1 MPVRAW
7 SLRAFIQN
15 AREANLFGD
24 VSPPSRDSLA
34 HARTGPD
41 SPLSR
46 RRTMNAH
53 PEFTQPVEPLAPE
66 ATALLVDLGIEPPI
80 QPVDSRQQP
89 LDRRGVSLRWL
100 FACALVGSCGAA
112 LLGAAI
118 LVAMRGD
125 TSYPEQPETVAV
137 RMSSAAGD
145 GGGALKA
152 DKLVADQP
160 IMSARHT
167 MRAPMSQRVGD
178 REVIRVRP
186 FVRLA
191 SNLSLTTG
199 VYATNVPPFNPL
211 RLFAEGGQPE
221 ERYAEPVQE
230 MPDADVTIV
239 KRDLADI
246 PIPPGKPRLSDAD
259 VISQIEEER
268 ANLASSGR
276 QRALPIPPQLML
288 SRTLTGA
295 APASSDILAYAPATD
310 TRFSGIEVRVVPEN
324 VTDAPKTPIPASREP
339 LVEDK
344 LVMAKRG
351 ENFEQVMRGIG
362 VVPDQIRAMIAAFG
376 GKIKTTA
383 LPDGQVL
390 QVLYAPGPRPGDGR
404 QIMRVSLLTNGQPD
418 GTIAMNDRG
427 SFVSVDLPRQD
438 TGPQRPQRR
447 ATEEGEEDD
456 EGSGGARLY
465 ESLYET
471 GARHDLPRPL
481 VDELVRIFSY
491 DIDFQQRVHGGDNL
505 EVVFTDEEEGERAE
519 ILSATLTVNG
529 EARRVYRY
537 QSPEDGLIEYFD
549 EDGKSLKK
557 FLLRK
562 PIADGELRSGFGM
575 RYHPIMRYSKMHTG
589 IDWANRIGT
598 PILAAGN
605 GTVLKAGW
613 SSGYGKHTEI
623 QHANGYVT
631 TYSHQ
636 SNFAAGIVPGA
647 KVRQGQVIGY
657 LGSTGLSTGPH
668 LHYEVLVNGNFVNP
682 MKIRVPRGRE
692 LQGSTLAE
700 FKRQR
705 DEVRGLI
712 EKAGGTLA
720 QAR

>member
-1 MPVRAW
+1 
-7 SLRAFIQN
+7 
-15 AREANLFGD
+15 
-24 VSPPSRDSLA
+24 
-34 HARTGPD
+34 
-41 SPLSR
+41 
-46 RRTMNAH
+46 MNAH
-53 PEFTQPVEPLAPE
+53 PEFAQPVEPLAPE
-66 ATALLVDLGIEPPI
+66 AAALLVDLGIEPPI
-80 QPVDSRQQP
+80 QPADARQQP

-125 TSYPEQPETVAV
+125 TSYPEQPELVQI
-137 RMSSAAGD
+137 RSSSAAGD
-145 GGGALKA
+145 GGGARKA
-152 DKLVADQP
+152 DKVVADQP
-160 IMSARHT
+160 VLSARHA
-167 MRAPMSQRVGD
+167 MRAPMSQRVGA
-178 REVIRVRP
+178 REVIKVRP

-191 SNLSLTTG
+191 TNLSLTSG
-199 VYATNVPPFNPL
+199 VYASNIPPFNPL
-211 RLFAEGGQPE
+211 RLFAEGGQPD
-221 ERYAEPVQE
+221 ERYAEPVQDTA
-230 MPDADVTIV
+230 DADVTIV

-246 PIPPGKPRLSDAD
+246 VIPEAKPRLSDAE

-268 ANLASSGR
+268 ANASSGR
-276 QRALPIPPQLML
+276 QRSLPIAPQLML

-295 APASSDILAYAPATD
+295 APMSGDILGYAPATD

-324 VTDAPKTPIPASREP
+324 VTNAPKTPIPASREP

-344 LVMAKRG
+344 LVLAKRG
-351 ENFEQVMRGIG
+351 ENFEQTMRGAG
-362 VVPDQIRAMIAAFG
+362 AAPEQIRGMLSAFG
-376 GKIKTTA
+376 NRLKTSA

-390 QVLYAPGPRPGDGR
+390 QVLYAPGPKPGDPR

-418 GTIAMNDRG
+418 GTIAMNDKG
-427 SFVSVDLPRQD
+427 VFVAVNIPQQD
-438 TGPQRPQRR
+438 SAAQQRNQRR
-447 ATEEGEEDD
+447 NAEGEEDED
-456 EGSGGARLY
+456 NEGGTRLY

-471 GARHDLPRPL
+471 AARHDLPRPL

-491 DIDFQQRVHGGDNL
+491 DLDFQQRVHGGDNL
-505 EVVFTDEEEGERAE
+505 EVIFTEEEEGERSE
-519 ILSATLTVNG
+519 ILSASLTVNG
-529 EARRVYRY
+529 ETRRVYRY
-537 QSPEDGLIEYFD
+537 QSPEDGLIDYFD
-549 EDGKSLKK
+549 DDGKSLKK

-562 PIADGELRSGFGM
+562 PIAEGELRSGFGM

-589 IDWANRIGT
+589 VDWANRIGT

-636 SNFAAGIVPGA
+636 SNFAPGIVPGA

-682 MKIRVPRGRE
+682 LKIRVPRGRE
-692 LQGSTLAE
+692 LQGPMLAE

-712 EKAGGTLA
+712 EMAGGTVA
-720 QAR
+720 QLR

>member
-1 MPVRAW
+1 
-7 SLRAFIQN
+7 
-15 AREANLFGD
+15 
-24 VSPPSRDSLA
+24 
-34 HARTGPD
+34 
-41 SPLSR
+41 
-46 RRTMNAH
+46 MNAH
-53 PEFTQPVEPLAPE
+53 PEFAQPAEPLAPE
-66 ATALLVDLGIEPPI
+66 AAALLVDLGIEPPI
-80 QPVDSRQQP
+80 QPSDSRQQP
-89 LDRRGVSLRWL
+89 RDRRGVSLRWL

-125 TSYPEQPETVAV
+125 TSYPEQPEMVAI
-137 RMSSAAGD
+137 RASSAAGD
-145 GGGALKA
+145 GGGARKA

-160 IMSARHT
+160 VMSARHT
-167 MRAPMSQRVGD
+167 LRAPMSQRTGD

-199 VYATNVPPFNPL
+199 VYATNIPPFNPL
-211 RLFAEGGQPE
+211 RLFAEGGQSE
-221 ERYAEPVQE
+221 ERYAEPAQD

-239 KRDLADI
+239 KRDLGDLTL
-246 PIPPGKPRLSDAD
+246 PSGKPQLSDAE

-268 ANLASSGR
+268 ANMANSGR

-288 SRTLTGA
+288 SRTLTGTA
-295 APASSDILAYAPATD
+295 APGNDILAYAPATD

-324 VTDAPKTPIPASREP
+324 VTNAPKTPIPASREP

-344 LVMAKRG
+344 LLMAKRG
-351 ENFEQVMRGIG
+351 ENFEQVMRGAG
-362 VVPDQIRAMIAAFG
+362 VAPEQIRTMIAAFG
-376 GKIKTTA
+376 GKIRTSA

-390 QVLYAPGPRPGDGR
+390 QVLYAPGPRPGDPR
-404 QIMRVSLLTNGQPD
+404 QIMRVSLLSNGQPD
-418 GTIAMNDRG
+418 GTIAMNDKG
-427 SFVSVDLPRQD
+427 AFVLVDLPRPD
-438 TGPQRPQRR
+438 AVSPQKPQRR
-447 ATEEGEEDD
+447 NTEDGDEDED
-456 EGSGGARLY
+456 SGGARLY

-481 VDELVRIFSY
+481 IDELVRIFSY
-491 DIDFQQRVHGGDNL
+491 DLDFQQRVHGGDNL
-505 EVVFTDEEEGERAE
+505 EVIFTEEDEGERAE

-529 EARRVYRY
+529 EARRVFRY
-537 QSPEDGLIEYFD
+537 QSPDDGLIEYFD
-549 EDGKSLKK
+549 DEGKSLKK

-692 LQGSTLAE
+692 LQGTTLAE

-705 DEVRGLI
+705 DEIRGLI

-720 QAR
+720 QLR